1 MGTRSLTYVYDGD
14 EPVVC
19 MYGQFDGY
27 PSGLGADLADFL
39 HDGKVINGIPFGAK
53 GKMFN
58 GMGCLAAQLVA
69 KFKVGVGNFYLYPV
83 KQNQDCWQE
92 YEYHIYENK
101 VIVKGHSAFEGTWE
115 QFAEFCHEDD

>member
-1 MGTRSLTYVYDGD
+1 MGTRSLTYVYDRN
-14 EPVVC
+14 EPVLC

-39 HDGKVINGIPFGAK
+39 HDGKIINGIPFGAK
-53 GKMFN
+53 GKLFN

-69 KFKVGVGNFYLYPV
+69 KFKVGVGNFYLHPT
-83 KQNQDCWQE
+83 KLGQDCDQE
-92 YEYHIYENK
+92 YEYHIYHNK
-101 VIVKGHSAFEGTWE
+101 VIIKGRSVFEGTWE